1 MQKNNKHIKD
11 FLAKQT
17 PLSIITSHNRKW
29 LSLSDTSSF
38 RIMSYNMLADSNI
51 EPYLFKGRD
60 LSHIRMVRRFAFIEK
75 EIREV
80 KPDILCCQEVDSG
93 DVEELR
99 TMLNYNPEEVG

>member
-1 MQKNNKHIKD
+1 MQKNNKFIKD

-17 PLSIITSHNRKW
+17 SLSILTSHNRRW
-29 LSLSDTSSF
+29 LTLAGSPSF

-60 LSHIRMVRRFAFIEK
+60 LSQIKMVRRFAFIEK

-80 KPDILCCQEVDSG
+80 RPDILCCQEVDSG
-93 DVEELR
+93 EIEELR
-99 TMLNYNPEEVG
+99 NMLNYTSEEVF